1 MTYRVADLI
10 ADSLQAHDL
19 TRAFS
24 VPGESFLPLLDA
36 LYGRSG
42 FDLVTCRHE
51 GSAALAAVAD
61 ARLSGQPGVIMCSR
75 GPGLSNAAI
84 GIHVAAQEALP
95 LLVLVGQVDMPN
107 LGRDAVQEVAAATM
121 FGTEVKWTARIS
133 LPEQAAEIMAR
144 ACAVS
149 QSGTPG
155 PVIVEMPE
163 DVLTLVADPTYVP
176 VFGVAAPE
184 TSRETA
190 EQAAAMMAEAK
201 CPLLIVGTESVSA
214 EFRANLLR
222 LSEAWDI
229 PVLVTNK
236 NQDIF
241 PNDHPHWA
249 GQLGFFPS
257 PVHASLCEQS
267 DLIIAVGT
275 RLGETSSL
283 GFSVPRQRH
292 SSQPLIH
299 VYPDGN
305 AMGRHFTASLAVV
318 STAASFL
325 SRLLECKVVVKERS
339 EWLAQVWR
347 ARLQT
352 NGWIPD
358 KTPEADVWG
367 HTLNAVS
374 RHMSHQAIVTGD
386 SGNFVLWVPRALN
399 LQPTNRLLSS
409 ACGAMGMGVPAGIAA
424 ALREPEREVIAFCG
438 DGGFLMN
445 GNELATAV
453 GRGLNIKI
461 FVLNNGIYGTIRTF
475 QERAFPARPSG
486 TELSNPD
493 FKRLAEAYGAVG
505 YAIDD
510 ATQSDTI
517 VRAALSHIGPV
528 LVEVRVPSTHSIQ
541 PSLAA
546 MFG

>member
-10 ADSLQAHDL
+10 ADSLQAHNL

-36 LYGRSG
+36 LYSRSD

-61 ARLSGQPGVIMCSR
+61 ARLTGQPGVIMCSR

-95 LLVLVGQVDMPN
+95 LVVLVGQVDMPN
-107 LGRDAVQEVAAATM
+107 LGRDAVQEVTAATM
-121 FGTEVKWTARIS
+121 FGSEVKWTARVS

-144 ACAVS
+144 ACAAS

-155 PVIVEMPE
+155 PVIVELPE
-163 DVLTLVADPTYVP
+163 DVLALAADPKYVP

-184 TSRETA
+184 TTAEVA
-190 EQAAAMMAEAK
+190 EQAAALIANAK
-201 CPLLIVGTESVSA
+201 RPLFIVGTGSVSA
-214 EFRANLLR
+214 QFRAELLS
-222 LSEAWDI
+222 LSEAWDV

-267 DLIIAVGT
+267 DLIIAIGT

-292 SSQPLIH
+292 ASQALIH
-299 VYPDGN
+299 VYPDAN
-305 AMGRHFTASLAVV
+305 VMGRHFTPALAVV
-318 STAASFL
+318 STAASFV
-325 SRLLECKVVVKERS
+325 SRLLQCKVVVKERS
-339 EWLAQVWR
+339 EWLALVR
-347 ARLQT
+347 VARSQT
-352 NGWIPD
+352 NGWIPER
-358 KTPEADVWG
+358 TPDSDVWG
-367 HTLNAVS
+367 HTLNAIN
-374 RHMSHQAIVTGD
+374 RHMSHRAIVTAD
-386 SGNFVLWVPRALN
+386 SGNFVLWIPRALT
-399 LQPTNRLLSS
+399 LQPTSRLLSS
-409 ACGAMGMGVPAGIAA
+409 ACGAMGMGVPASIAA
-424 ALREPEREVIAFCG
+424 ALREPNREVFAFCG

-453 GRGLNIKI
+453 GRNLNVKI
-461 FVLNNGIYGTIRTF
+461 FILNNGIYGTIRTF
-475 QERAFPARPSG
+475 QERTFPARPSG
-486 TELSNPD
+486 TELSNPN

-510 ATQSDTI
+510 AAQADTI
-517 VRAALSHIGPV
+517 VRAALSRKGPV

-541 PSLAA
+541 PSLGA
-546 MFG
+546 MIG